1 MRTHYRLVRLP
12 WAAFLLI
19 ACVQPGSTANAQDK
33 PASDAVAAQPAR
45 HAPSKDRV
53 FVWDLDG
60 TWISKSYLDA
70 LKRLRAPHAAAKNT
84 QAVVIQ
90 IDKHDD
96 SHPILIS
103 NLRHSV
109 QQFLI
114 EVEPD
119 LKPGSY
125 RMVTAPQD
133 GVVSASE
140 VTYIYF
146 HGVRTSEGKFEALS
160 IAEPHFA
167 NRKYLAFVRL
177 PDPLKTVVNRLVIAG
192 QYVDAQGRRYEFAES
207 GEAILPDRKFTYEIS
222 LDPSRARCELLQSRD
237 EREPDS
243 TQRIGFQWH
252 GHELCLFDV
261 KPDAKGAPTCTQK
274 PFAVLTPA

>member
-1 MRTHYRLVRLP
+1 MRTHYRSVRLP

-19 ACVQPGSTANAQDK
+19 AAVQLGSAANAQDK
-33 PASDAVAAQPAR
+33 PANNAAAAQPAR
-45 HAPSKDRV
+45 HAPGKDRV

-70 LKRLRAPHAAAKNT
+70 LKRLRAPHAAAKKA

-90 IDKHDD
+90 IHKQDG
-96 SHPILIS
+96 SYPILIS
-103 NLRHSV
+103 DLRHSV

-119 LKPGSY
+119 LKPESY
-125 RMVTAPQD
+125 RLVTAPQD

-146 HGVRTSEGKFEALS
+146 HGTRGPQGQFDALS

-167 NRKYLAFVRL
+167 NRKYLAMVRL
-177 PDPLKTVVNRLVIAG
+177 PDPLETVVNRLVIAG
-192 QYVDAQGRRYEFAES
+192 KYVDAQGRHYEFAES
-207 GEAILPDRKFTYEIS
+207 GEAVLPDRKFTYEVS
-222 LDPSRARCELLQSRD
+222 LDPRRASCELLQSRD
-237 EREPDS
+237 DRGPDGA
-243 TQRIGFQWH
+243 QRIGFQWH
-252 GHELCLFDV
+252 GHELGLFNV
-261 KPDAKGAPTCTQK
+261 NPGRKGTLSCAQK